1 MVDEDKRNEGIEI
14 EIQEKDEEK
23 RANENFDEQEERR
36 NSEVADEKE
45 VSRESSDEQENLQEK
60 YLRLQAEF
68 MNYKKRMENEQKSF
82 ADSIRADFVQRLL
95 PVIDD
100 FDRMIEHI
108 DADENREHV
117 IEGVKLIHK
126 KLIDVLKDQGLEQIR
141 SVGEKFDPN
150 LHEAVMV
157 ENLDHL
163 EDDQVI
169 EEWRKGYLF
178 KDRLLRPAQVK
189 VNKKNE

>member
-1 MVDEDKRNEGIEI
+1 MFDEDKKDNSIEIDIQDEAEEKVRNENLDENEGTREAVTA
-14 EIQEKDEEK
+14 DEE
-23 RANENFDEQEERR
+23 E
-36 NSEVADEKE
+36 SVAD
-45 VSRESSDEQENLQEK
+45 VSGVQGNLQEK

-68 MNYKKRMENEQKSF
+68 LNYKKRTENEQKSF

-117 IEGVKLIHK
+117 IEGIKLIHR
-126 KLIDVLKDQGLEQIR
+126 KLNDVLEEQGLEQIQ

-150 LHEAVMV
+150 VHEAVMV
-157 ENLDHL
+157 ENHDHL
-163 EDDQVI
+163 DDDHVI
-169 EEWRKGYLF
+169 EEWRKGYKF
-178 KDRLLRPAQVK
+178 RDRLLRPAQVK
-189 VNKKNE
+189 VNKKDE